1 MAERKDKKK
10 VVGEP
15 MTDEQIKVFLDFSSE
30 EGVDADFHV
39 LEKAYRALRA
49 EDFGRFIGFF
59 QTQGRDIN
67 ARDPQGRTL
76 LTHIDDHPKCSD
88 YAQLLRDAGGTGP
101 D

>member
-1 MAERKDKKK
+1 
-10 VVGEP
+10 
-15 MTDEQIKVFLDFSSE
+15 
-30 EGVDADFHV
+30 
-39 LEKAYRALRA
+39 LRA